1 MSRRA
6 IRIPSNI
13 EFGIWLDY
21 EMEQTVR
28 ADPGTLTSTSVA
40 VSESPLSLPS
50 GRSCSSA
57 EMHIGSSTDVRD
69 TDFWDGILR
78 RERKLTPDWDLGICV
93 AFPSPAVVLPP
104 PPPPSEESSGSI
116 WDLRGLIC
124 ESFRHL

>member
-1 MSRRA
+1 
-6 IRIPSNI
+6 
-13 EFGIWLDY
+13 
-21 EMEQTVR
+21 MEQTVR

-69 TDFWDGILR
+69 MDFWDGILR
-78 RERKLTPDWDLGICV
+78 RERKLTPDWDLGMFV
-93 AFPSPAVVLPP
+93 AFPSPVIVLPP

-116 WDLRGLIC
+116 
-124 ESFRHL
+124 